1 VVDSQSINTY
11 FYSVDG
17 KIFKPFGENYK
28 LRWGGFR
35 GDNIG
40 IFNYNNLGEAGFV
53 DIDWFR
59 YQF

>member
-1 VVDSQSINTY
+1 LN
-11 FYSVDG
+11 YSVDG
-17 KIFKPFGENYK
+17 INFKPIGETYK

-59 YQF
+59 YRF